1 MAKAKEIEGL
11 DCAAPALQE
20 MKRALLVR
28 LEEISALRAA
38 ALDFSD
44 IEGVHDMRVAT
55 RRLRGLLRDFEPFL
69 AKNISSKRLKAVADA
84 LGAVRDADVHIVAL
98 EKLAAHE
105 SEEIVVGI
113 EEIIEAR
120 RTHRTSAR
128 EQLEHA
134 ITEDSLAATQK
145 KFIAQLERACEFARG
160 KHARK
165 SALANRNKSFGEAVR
180 DIVHARFAELQ
191 DDSRSLYQP
200 FSIEPLHRM
209 RIAAKR
215 LRYAIELCAEC
226 DGKSLATF
234 AQAVSDIQTSL
245 GELHDCDVWIEE
257 LGARLEALHSERRHA
272 QESANTTTPATFH
285 PSEKQIAAHVWL
297 LRHFTKER
305 TKHYRDALA
314 QWHEWETTNFRARLA
329 KELVKIEQTFILQP
343 INLFPA
349 DVAED
354 A

>member
-20 MKRALLVR
+20 IKRTLLVR
-28 LEEISALRAA
+28 LEEIMATRSA

-55 RRLRGLLRDFEPFL
+55 RRLRGLLRDFKPFL
-69 AKNISSKRLKAVADA
+69 AKNISSKKLKALADA
-84 LGAVRDADVHIVAL
+84 LGAVRDADVHIAAL
-98 EKLAAHE
+98 EKLEAQE

-113 EEIIEAR
+113 AEIIDAR
-120 RTHRTSAR
+120 RTQRTLAR
-128 EQLEHA
+128 EQLQRVIA
-134 ITEDSLAATQK
+134 ADSLTATQQ
-145 KFIAQLERACEFARG
+145 KFITQLERACEFARG
-160 KHARK
+160 KHPRK
-165 SALANRNKSFGEAVR
+165 SAKANRNKSFGEAVR
-180 DIVHARFAELQ
+180 DIVLARFAELQ
-191 DDSRSLYQP
+191 EDSRSLYCP
-200 FSIEPLHRM
+200 CSIEPLHRM

-226 DGKSLATF
+226 YGKSLATF
-234 AQAVSDIQTSL
+234 AQAVSDMQTSL

-257 LGARLEALHSERRHA
+257 LGARLEALQSERNTA
-272 QESANTTTPATFH
+272 QEIANTATPAMFH
-285 PSEKQIAAHVWL
+285 PSAKQAAANVWL

-314 QWHEWETTNFRARLA
+314 LWHEWETTNFHARLA
-329 KELVKIEQTFILQP
+329 SELARIEQTFILEP
-343 INLFPA
+343 INLTPA

>member
-11 DCAAPALQE
+11 DCAAPVLQE
-20 MKRALLVR
+20 IKRTLLVR
-28 LEEISALRAA
+28 LGEISALRSA

-55 RRLRGLLRDFEPFL
+55 RRLRGLLRDFQPFL
-69 AKNISSKRLKAVADA
+69 AKNISSKRLKTVADA

-105 SEEIVVGI
+105 SEEIVAGI
-113 EEIIEAR
+113 AEIIDAR
-120 RTHRTSAR
+120 RTQRTLAR
-128 EQLEHA
+128 EQLESA
-134 ITEDSLAATQK
+134 ITEDALAATQK

-165 SALANRNKSFGEAVR
+165 RALANRNKSFGEAMR

-191 DDSRSLYQP
+191 NDSRSLYRP

-226 DGKSLATF
+226 YGKSLAPF
-234 AQAVSDIQTSL
+234 AQAVSDMQTSL

-257 LGARLEALHSERRHA
+257 LGLRLEALQGERRPT
-272 QESANTTTPATFH
+272 QESANTATPATFH
-285 PSEKQIAAHVWL
+285 IIENQIAANVWL

-314 QWHEWETTNFRARLA
+314 LWHEWETTNFHARLDGELA
-329 KELVKIEQTFILQP
+329 KIDQTFILQP
-343 INLFPA
+343 INLTPA